1 MKGIRKHSE
10 PSLSTKLVR
19 DESIEL
25 LKSNIDNIGVH
36 LPIRE
41 EDILTIYEWFQ
52 NREIEMANALAAGV
66 DVNLTELDLMSNAAD
81 DFRIYE
87 GQNEIDLEDLNNRLR
102 FIAPIL

>member
-1 MKGIRKHSE
+1 MLR
-10 PSLSTKLVR
+10 TKLIR

-25 LKSNIDNIGVH
+25 LKSNIDKIGIH

-52 NREIEMANALAAGV
+52 NRGIEMVNALAAGE

-81 DFRIYE
+81 DSRIYD
-87 GQNEIDLEDLNNRLR
+87 GQNKIDLEDLNNRLR
-102 FIAPIL
+102 SSPIL

>member
-1 MKGIRKHSE
+1 MKSIRKRSE
-10 PSLSTKLVR
+10 PLLRTKLVR

-52 NREIEMANALAAGV
+52 NREIDMANALAAGG
-66 DVNLTELDLMSNAAD
+66 DMNLTELDLMSNAAD

-87 GQNEIDLEDLNNRLR
+87 GQTEIDLDDLNDRLQS
-102 FIAPIL
+102 ASIL